1 MFVVLSL
8 EMKRREEKLNTVSLL
23 FTRFEM
29 QDTSVTQEATLK
41 NISLVPYFHK
51 SPQTAAALSVPA

>member
-1 MFVVLSL
+1 MLSL
-8 EMKRREEKLNTVSLL
+8 DMRRQEDKLNTVSVL

-29 QDTSVTQEATLK
+29 QDTSITQEATLK